1 MDLTVFELSSYL
13 KISILFINMYN
24 IFITFHCIS
33 SEININKYLFIFDS
47 AGSLLL
53 HELFSRCPE
62 PGLLF
67 IEVHRLLIVV
77 ASLVA
82 EHKL

>member
-1 MDLTVFELSSYL
+1 MNLTVFELSIYL

-24 IFITFHCIS
+24 IFITFHCLS
-33 SEININKYLFIFDS
+33 SEININKYFIFDC

-67 IEVHRLLIVV
+67 IVVCGFLIVV
-77 ASLVA
+77 AFPVV
-82 EHKL
+82 EHRV

>member
-1 MDLTVFELSSYL
+1 MDLTVFELSIYL

-24 IFITFHCIS
+24 IFIIFHCLS
-33 SEININKYLFIFDS
+33 SEININKYLFIFDC

-53 HELFSRCPE
+53 HELFPRCPE

-67 IEVHRLLIVV
+67 IVVCGFLIVV
-77 ASLVA
+77 AFPVA
-82 EHKL
+82 EHRV